1 MCVERPACACQPSV
15 VRLAILLAAL
25 ALTLPATAFAGPITL
40 SPRPVNF
47 GTVPVDPTGFLP
59 SLAHVQVTNTGS
71 RPLTILGISF
81 VFHGPGTFSDDPS
94 CQASIEV
101 LQPGESCDD
110 VLVWDPTAPGR
121 ITRSKWCISTLG
133 HRTVCVR
140 IAGRAVVL

>member
-1 MCVERPACACQPSV
+1 MVS
-15 VRLAILLAAL
+15 VRLVILLAAL
-25 ALTLPATAFAGPITL
+25 ALTLPATAFAGPITI
-40 SPRPVNF
+40 SPRPVDF

-59 SLAHVQVTNTGS
+59 SLARVQVTNTGS

-94 CQASIEV
+94 CLASIEV

-110 VLVWDPTAPGR
+110 FLVWDPTAPGW
-121 ITRSKWCISTLG
+121 ITQSKWCISTLG

-140 IAGRAVVL
+140 IAGRAKLLP